1 MKDLSTT
8 PLNSIPS
15 RKQPII
21 TCIFFKFFFFFSIA
35 VPPLPYIIGGA
46 VGGVAVLFIIA
57 LACVL
62 YQRYKREDS
71 GSVLGKLTSFFL
83 FNQTPVKQRNY
94 CYISSAASQTNGVN
108 ERLKDVT

>member
-1 MKDLSTT
+1 MLFACLS
-8 PLNSIPS
+8 L
-15 RKQPII
+15 
-21 TCIFFKFFFFFSIA
+21 A

-71 GSVLGKLTSFFL
+71 GSVLGKF
-83 FNQTPVKQRNY
+83 
-94 CYISSAASQTNGVN
+94 TN
-108 ERLKDVT
+108 L